1 MKLKRSLLAV
11 GTALA
16 IAAGVTPATAAE
28 LTPAQV
34 AGETAV
40 GTVKPLDWQPK
51 AVTTGEPQTWLE
63 YVDGE
68 TIKAYSVYSPSM
80 DREVPVGVIPARDAE
95 GNYIE
100 GAPTVYLLNGA
111 GGAEQDSDWFKM
123 TNKLEFYQKKGVNVV
138 VPQGGAFTYYADW
151 LKDDL
156 NTPYLKGPQKWETFI
171 TKELPG
177 PIEAELKADNRRAI
191 VGFSMSATSA
201 LLMAEHNP
209 GFYDSVASFSGCAAT
224 STPIPYQF
232 LRLTVQRGSGTLN
245 DFNMVTPEMM
255 YGPMGGS
262 YNRYNDA
269 LVNAEQLRG
278 TDLYISTATGL
289 AAETDM
295 VGYYTA
301 RGVDPAVGSANAL
314 TLQVEGG
321 AIEAAMNACTHD
333 LKAKLDSKGIPAHY
347 ELRNAGTHSWPG
359 WREDLE
365 KSWTHTIAPSFGM

>member
-1 MKLKRSLLAV
+1 MKLKRSVLAV

-16 IAAGVTPATAAE
+16 IAAGATPATAAD

-40 GTVKPLDWQPK
+40 GTVKPLDSQPK
-51 AVTTGEPQTWLE
+51 AVTTGEPQSWLE
-63 YVDGE
+63 YVDGN

-95 GNYIE
+95 GNLIE

-123 TNKLEFYQKKGVNVV
+123 TNKLEFYQNKGVNVV

-209 GFYDSVASFSGCAAT
+209 GFYDSVGSFSGCAAT

-269 LVNAEQLRG
+269 LVNAEKLRG
-278 TDLYISTATGL
+278 TELYISTATGL

-295 VGYYTA
+295 VGYYTGQGA
-301 RGVDPAVGSANAL
+301 PYAVGSANAL

-333 LKAKLDSKGIPAHY
+333 LRAKLKSLSIPAHY

-365 KSWTHTIAPSFGM
+365 KSWNTTIKPSFDM